1 MEPRAEERLHRAPR
15 TDTRV
20 PYSHTFIS
28 SAADMPFK
36 LPPYA
41 VHQSAACRN
50 TKAQG
55 SSPLACHNNSI
66 YTHKHSDL
74 SVESQHT
81 PAQDQEAAVR
91 RLLAT
96 LATCS
101 REARSGSRFVGAPH
115 HYSRMHTR
123 LETGSASR
131 GCTRL
136 PTRVHI
142 ERTHCH
148 WIVYNR
154 VHIEYTVALPP
165 AEGPVEYS
173 TLTLHRSVRGNT

>member
-1 MEPRAEERLHRAPR
+1 MEPRAEERQHRAPR

-28 SAADMPFK
+28 SAADMPFAALCMLSTK
-36 LPPYA
+36 VLRAETRKPKVPPP
-41 VHQSAACRN
+41 V
-50 TKAQG
+50 
-55 SSPLACHNNSI
+55 
-66 YTHKHSDL
+66 D
-74 SVESQHT
+74 VSQH
-81 PAQDQEAAVR
+81 PHPQDPEAAVR

-101 REARSGSRFVGAPH
+101 RAARSGSRFVGAPH

-148 WIVYNR
+148 WIVYIIIEYRHR

-173 TLTLHRSVRGNT
+173 TLTLH